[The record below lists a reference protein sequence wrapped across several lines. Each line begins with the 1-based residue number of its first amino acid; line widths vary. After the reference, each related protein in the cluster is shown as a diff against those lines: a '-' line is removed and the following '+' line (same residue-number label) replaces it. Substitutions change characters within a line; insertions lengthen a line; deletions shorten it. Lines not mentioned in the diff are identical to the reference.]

1 MCKLTSIYSKC
12 VLICIMLMG
21 IAGQGVAQ
29 ELYKAPDKGTHTRWV
44 SPENPTGAKGVGART
59 NKGAKGN
66 AFYIIPPGEK
76 KVIFDVSGPGII
88 RKMWMSGSVAVNP
101 EQRRAV
107 RIDMYWDGAAKA
119 AVSAP
124 IGDFF
129 GSGLSVMTS
138 FESELFS
145 NPESRSFNCMVPM
158 PFRKSARIVLTNES
172 SSHVLYWYDIDYL
185 QLDKP
190 IPDAMYFHAYWSRST
205 RTVLGKDFQILPKV
219 AGKGR
224 YLGVNMG
231 VIGNPDYN
239 GTWFGEGIVKIYLDG
254 DGEYPT
260 LVNTGTEDYIGT
272 GWGQGT
278 FNGRF
283 QGSLLSDIKNDLYAF
298 YRYHTVDPVYF
309 HNDCAVTIQQMG
321 SARPDKLR
329 EMVRGGAKLIPVW
342 ALDAKG
348 VQNFTNMKDK
358 TPEHVRLLENDGA
371 IDVLSEDVAVAAI
384 NYYRS
389 DDVSATAYFYL
400 DRPSSNLPEL
410 APLDIRLKD
419 MQEKVWKK
427 APPQKT
433 GH

>member
-1 MCKLTSIYSKC
+1 MGGILSVSCKYAIACALLVSIC
-12 VLICIMLMG
+12 NGG
-21 IAGQGVAQ
+21 ITQ
-29 ELYKAPDKGTHTRWV
+29 ELYKAPEKGTHTRWV
-44 SPENPTGAKGVGART
+44 SPENPTGGKGQGAKT

-66 AFYIIPPGEK
+66 AFYIIAPGEK
-76 KVIFDVSGPGII
+76 KIIFDVTGAGVI
-88 RKMWMSGSVAVNP
+88 RKMWMSGSIAVNP

-107 RIDMYWDGAAKA
+107 RIDMYWDGAARP

-158 PFRKSARIVLTNES
+158 PFRKSARIELTNES

-185 QLDKP
+185 QLEKP
-190 IPDAMYFHAYWSRST
+190 IPDALYFHAYWSRSMQT
-205 RTVLGKDFQILPKV
+205 ALGQDFQILPRV

-254 DGEYPT
+254 DGQHPT

-278 FNGRF
+278 FTGRF
-283 QGSLLSDIKNDLYAF
+283 QGSLLSDIKNDLYSF

-321 SARPDKLR
+321 SAKPEKLR
-329 EMVRGGAKLIPVW
+329 EMIGKNAKLIPVW

-348 VQNFTNMKDK
+348 VQNFINMKDK
-358 TPEHVRLLENDGA
+358 TPEHIRLLDNGNTA
-371 IDVLSEDVAVAAI
+371 DVLSGDLPVAAI

-400 DRPSSNLPEL
+400 DKPSSDLPAL
-410 APLDIRLKD
+410 APLAIRLQD

-427 APPQKT
+427 APPQKS